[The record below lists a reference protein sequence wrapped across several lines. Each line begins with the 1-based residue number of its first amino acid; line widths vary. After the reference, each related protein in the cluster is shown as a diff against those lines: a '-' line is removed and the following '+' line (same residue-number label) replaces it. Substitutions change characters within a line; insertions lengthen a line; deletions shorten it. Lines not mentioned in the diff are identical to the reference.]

1 MVIPVFSLAD
11 HTALTGISRFSVS
24 EPPRRSGSLTHLRV
38 ICLPL
43 SPRLLILFRTLFMLA
58 NSLRIGFSR
67 STVSARAFCTT
78 MSRHAEVSKIGILG
92 TQPASHIVLTFQG
105 LVKWFHSINQRL
117 TIGSG
122 NCSCCGAECE
132 SGRYTHG
139 QRPQRNQEE
148 YGIHEYLSFQSDSLT

>member
-11 HTALTGISRFSVS
+11 HTALTEISRFSVS

-38 ICLPL
+38 TSHPL

-92 TQPASHIVLTFQG
+92 TQPASHIVLTFSGAGQMVPLNKSTFNNRVWELLLLRRG
-105 LVKWFHSINQRL
+105 MRKWTLYSW
-117 TIGSG
+117 TK
-122 NCSCCGAECE
+122 
-132 SGRYTHG
+132 T
-139 QRPQRNQEE
+139 PM
-148 YGIHEYLSFQSDSLT
+148 QSRRVWNS